1 MCLFL
6 CCSLRST
13 SSLTSAWPPPA
24 SGATYD
30 HPSSSARG
38 QQKSVRGQRSPD
50 VITQHAVSQLTDRG
64 IMQGSNSAPNFQ
76 HCVDKDKSNAMHSS
90 ESSAPYS
97 GYQGMARS
105 ATSWTSGSTKS
116 SPVAV
121 VRPHELPRKNRHW
134 SVVSPVARSVRQ
146 QPFEPTRFDGAPH
159 SRQTD
164 CYVSSD
170 SHLSPHTKHS
180 TDYQN
185 IRHVDHPGVGG
196 SPHTGGD
203 ISYDGQFAASGKTPS
218 PPLPPVR
225 DGSSLRYTRIGQTHE
240 KYPSWPV
247 TAASQ
252 NESSCSSCRTNSW
265 SEPTTTISSG
275 EFAMKPNKMVYQPQL
290 KHIDEKVTSESLRRH
305 LEENGVK
312 SQKQMVTGDVLEA
325 VAAHMTSDTHMKDF
339 QMARTYPRYDHEG
352 VLHDSKDYTVP
363 SPPERDISVFTATSC
378 EPSRQWS
385 KDTRTSPLWDAS
397 RHPEYPTNVRTMSE
411 DGRGRESSPPNRST
425 STDTFISPLTSPTTL
440 PPEILG
446 SRNVSVKYVMRSS
459 KPYYNTGTQTD
470 DLDTGDVP
478 LHHRKSPMSVVNP
491 MPSSDRPSMKE
502 ASTSPP
508 PESFYDNAKVADDR
522 RSSRYQRDSEQQT
535 AMDHVDVSARSK
547 TLTTPM
553 QYTAPSAI
561 GATARNTSTALQ
573 HSSPVSGPARNPSPA
588 DRTSMSND
596 YRGTSSQWSPEADT
610 ASQLSPQD
618 DFLAQIHEHSPSQ
631 TQMLRKLSQEFY
643 GTRSQQQRS
652 GFTFNQPHKKEPL
665 PSPGNTHKGIAPV
678 RESFADS
685 NDVAD
690 AARAGVGPAS
700 DSDPKSWERLQNM
713 SLRKAYG
720 TYDDPSH
727 PSENPQK
734 LSHYRSVST
743 SQVPQVTK
751 QKTASLPQGHKGQS
765 SLDSSSKITRRVKDF
780 VGSLLG
786 GTKNVDTRKIAEE
799 ARRDWEQRDMPRK
812 VGTPS
817 KLKRTTSEQIRPM
830 KDRSKEKPRLK
841 DVYARRSGDDSDPA
855 SMSYRTSSD
864 LNRFQVTKH
873 AHRTSDPTEASEA
886 QKHVSVD
893 SDVFVDCPSLRP
905 ASTRSTASTG
915 SAEDRRNSSDPQLKK
930 LQQQA
935 VVSFFEVKTGKR
947 MSSSSV
953 ESTGGEQP
961 QPPPP
966 THWPVSPPTEDARKE
981 AMKKS
986 MSHDALQ
993 SFPRHGRSSSG
1004 SILREAEKM
1013 FPVADTSFEE
1023 SMSPPLLD
1031 IPVGDRSGMSLSPV
1045 SSVSSP
1051 TMQQEYSP
1059 PLHPWGEDAE
1069 YRSSSQSLVFPRK
1082 VSAFSFI

>member
-13 SSLTSAWPPPA
+13 NSLTSAWPPPA
-24 SGATYD
+24 GGATND
-30 HPSSSARG
+30 HPPPSARR
-38 QQKSVRGQRSPD
+38 QQSLEYGKRETSPD
-50 VITQHAVSQLTDRG
+50 AASQLTDRG
-64 IMQGSNSAPNFQ
+64 NMQGSNSAPNFQ
-76 HCVDKDKSNAMHSS
+76 DCVGKDKSDAMHSL
-90 ESSAPYS
+90 ESPAPHS
-97 GYQGMARS
+97 GYQGMVRS
-105 ATSWTSGSTKS
+105 ATSWTSGTTKS

-146 QPFEPTRFDGAPH
+146 PPFEPSRFDGAPH
-159 SRQTD
+159 SSS
-164 CYVSSD
+164 YVSSD
-170 SHLSPHTKHS
+170 SIATHLSSPHTKHS
-180 TDYQN
+180 ADYQN
-185 IRHVDHPGVGG
+185 IRHVSVG
-196 SPHTGGD
+196 SLHTGD
-203 ISYDGQFAASGKTPS
+203 NIPYDGQFASGKTPS

-252 NESSCSSCRTNSW
+252 DIGCSSCRTNSW

-275 EFAMKPNKMVYQPQL
+275 EFATKPSKMVYQPQL

-312 SQKQMVTGDVLEA
+312 TQKQMVTGEVLEA
-325 VAAHMTSDTHMKDF
+325 VAAHMKSDSHMKDF
-339 QMARTYPRYDHEG
+339 QMGRSYPRYDHEG

-363 SPPERDISVFTATSC
+363 SPPERDITVFTATSC
-378 EPSRQWS
+378 EPSRQWN
-385 KDTRTSPLWDAS
+385 KDTHVSPLWDAG
-397 RHPEYPTNVRTMSE
+397 RRPEYNLNVRPVCE
-411 DGRGRESSPPNRST
+411 DGRAPESSSPNRST
-425 STDTFISPLTSPTTL
+425 STDTFISPLTSPTAL

-470 DLDTGDVP
+470 DLETGDVP
-478 LHHRKSPMSVVNP
+478 LHHRKSPMSVVMP

-508 PESFYDNAKVADDR
+508 PPESFYDNAKITDDR
-522 RSSRYQRDSEQQT
+522 GRSSRYLRDSEKPT
-535 AMDHVDVSARSK
+535 AMDNVGVSARSK

-561 GATARNTSTALQ
+561 GATARNISQ
-573 HSSPVSGPARNPSPA
+573 HSSPVSGSARNPPAA
-588 DRTSMSND
+588 DRTSPSKD
-596 YRGTSSQWSPEADT
+596 YRATSTSSQWSPETDVT
-610 ASQLSPQD
+610 SQFSPQD
-618 DFLAQIHEHSPSQ
+618 DLLAQIHEHSPSQ

-643 GTRSQQQRS
+643 GARLQQQRS
-652 GFTFNQPHKKEPL
+652 GFTFTQPHKKEPL
-665 PSPGNTHKGIAPV
+665 PSSGNSHKGIAPA
-678 RESFADS
+678 RESISELD
-685 NDVAD
+685 DVSD
-690 AARAGVGPAS
+690 AVRTLAGSAS
-700 DSDPKSWERLQNM
+700 DADPKSWERLQNM

-720 TYDDPSH
+720 TYDDPNH
-727 PSENPQK
+727 PPENVQK
-734 LSHYRSVST
+734 TMHYRSVST
-743 SQVPQVTK
+743 SQVPQATK
-751 QKTASLPQGHKGQS
+751 LKTASLPQGHKGQA

-786 GTKNVDTRKIAEE
+786 GTKSVDTRKIAED

-830 KDRSKEKPRLK
+830 KDRSKEKTRLK

-855 SMSYRTSSD
+855 NMSYCTSSD
-864 LNRFQVTKH
+864 LNRFGAVKH
-873 AHRTSDPTEASEA
+873 DHRTSDPTEASDM
-886 QKHVSVD
+886 QKQVSVE
-893 SDVFVDCPSLRP
+893 SDVFVDVPSLRP
-905 ASTRSTASTG
+905 ASTRRSTASNG
-915 SAEDRRNSSDPQLKK
+915 SSEDRRNSSDPQLKK

-961 QPPPP
+961 QPPPQ
-966 THWPVSPPTEDARKE
+966 THWQVSPPEDGRKE
-981 AMKKS
+981 MKKS
-986 MSHDALQ
+986 MSHDTLQ
-993 SFPRHGRSSSG
+993 SFPRHGRSTSG
-1004 SILREAEKM
+1004 SHKILREAEKM

-1082 VSAFSFI
+1082 VSAFYV